1 MYLLGASSAPGEL
14 GLQTPCLIELLSNG
28 ERMTVNKWPNKITC
42 SGKCAEGKCS
52 ESELERRES
61 TVSDGVIPEGLTK
74 EVTREQKPGRT
85 KQPLGHCGTD
95 KTAAVTF
102 AA

>member
-1 MYLLGASSAPGEL
+1 
-14 GLQTPCLIELLSNG
+14 
-28 ERMTVNKWPNKITC
+28 MTANKWPNKMTC
-42 SGKCAEGKCS
+42 RGKCAEGKCS

-61 TVSDGVIPEGLTK
+61 TVSEGVVLEGLTK
-74 EVTREQKPGRT
+74 EVTREQIPGRT

-95 KTAAVTF
+95 KTATVTF